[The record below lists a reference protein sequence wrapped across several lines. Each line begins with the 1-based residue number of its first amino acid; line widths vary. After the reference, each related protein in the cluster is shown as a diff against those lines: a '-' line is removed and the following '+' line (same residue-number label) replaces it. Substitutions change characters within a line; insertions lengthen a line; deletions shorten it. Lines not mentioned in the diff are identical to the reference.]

1 MQMSRWMRS
10 FSEGLKENRRGLRL
24 IIAGVFFLALFA
36 FVHFREVRVEALE
49 IETKASSYIVAQVDF
64 SFPDEEATLILRQEA
79 LGDIGMI
86 YQIDPKSIKKA
97 RGLVEDY
104 FVRNKTWRGN
114 NSATFE
120 QIYSTIEKVG
130 DQLAK
135 IKITDERTVRKACES
150 KYMCQGIIQV
160 PINSQNPTLS
170 REFWPIFLKEELQNA
185 PPESKDAINLVVNQY
200 ASYGDWDIELDY
212 EELRKFRNHIEAL
225 VEGKNTSVKAGSLII
240 SEGDTVT
247 DRHLRQLNEMKKQI
261 RESRNLFSPNTL
273 IGSAIIAF
281 FLTVLIARYFRLY
294 HKKIYYSSLSLS
306 LYATIIIL
314 TLGMAKVV
322 EYFLIENAHFLTEYL
337 RFPILI
343 PFAAILI
350 SILMNKQVAL
360 FSSFFLTIVV
370 GLTLAVDQSRFLLIN
385 YVASLAAIFFSQ
397 SLSKRKEVFK
407 VCILLWILSVPIIIG
422 TNLITSSFL
431 EMSTVFDLVVTLG
444 LVMIEAVLIAML
456 LPVFETTFN
465 VMTDLRLMELM
476 DPNNE
481 LIRRLCFEAPGTYQ
495 HSIMVGILAEAAS
508 LAIGANGLLCRVAAL
523 FHDIGKLFNPNYFT
537 ENQFADFNVHRLLSP
552 TESAMV
558 IISHVHEGVEL
569 AKKHK
574 LPKIIIDMIQQHHG
588 TTMVSYF
595 YNKELEMRDGNVDLV
610 DKTLFTYP
618 GPKPQ
623 TKEAAVLMICDTVE
637 AASRSLEEINEKNVE
652 ELVHRLVGQKIKM
665 DQFCDSDIS
674 FKELEIVKKVV
685 IHTLYVSRHS
695 RIKYSMK
702 TNRAED

>member
-1 MQMSRWMRS
+1 MSRWMRS
-10 FSEGLKENRRGLRL
+10 LNDGLRENRRGLRL

-36 FVHFREVRVEALE
+36 FIHFREVQVEALE

-79 LGDIGMI
+79 LSDVSSI
-86 YQIDPKSIKKA
+86 YQIDPKSIKEA
-97 RGLVEDY
+97 RLQVEDY
-104 FVRNKTWRGN
+104 FIRNKNWRGN

-120 QIYSTIEKVG
+120 EIYSTIEKIG
-130 DQLAK
+130 DELTK
-135 IKITDERTVRKACES
+135 IRLTDERTVRKACES
-150 KYMCQGIIQV
+150 RYMCQGMIQV
-160 PINSQNPTLS
+160 PIDSQNPLLS
-170 REFWPIFLKEELQNA
+170 NDFWPIFLKEELQA
-185 PPESKDAINLVVNQY
+185 TTDRSKEAIKLVVDRY
-200 ASYGDWDIELDY
+200 AQFANWNIEVDY
-212 EELRKFRNHIEAL
+212 DELRKFRAHIESL
-225 VEGKNTSVKAGSLII
+225 VEGKNTAVKAGSLII

-247 DRHLRQLNEMKKQI
+247 DRHLRQLTEMKKQI
-261 RESRNLFSPNTL
+261 RESRNLFSWNTL
-273 IGSAIIAF
+273 LGSGIIALL
-281 FLTVLIARYFRLY
+281 LTILVARYFRLY
-294 HKKIYYSSLSLS
+294 HKNIYYSSLSLS
-306 LYATIIIL
+306 LFATIVIL
-314 TLGMAKVV
+314 TLGGAKII
-322 EYFLIENAHFLTEYL
+322 EYFLVENTQILNEYL
-337 RFPILI
+337 RYPVLV

-350 SILMNKQVAL
+350 SILLNKQVAL
-360 FSSFFLTIVV
+360 FSTFFLTIVM
-370 GLTLAVDQSRFLLIN
+370 GLTLAVDQGRFLLIN

-407 VCILLWILSVPIIIG
+407 VCGLLWLICVPIMVG
-422 TNLITSSFL
+422 TNLINSSL
-431 EMSTVFDLVVTLG
+431 LQMSTVYDLGVTLG
-444 LVMIEAVLIAML
+444 LVMVEAILIAL
-456 LPVFETTFN
+456 VLPVFETTFN

-508 LAIGANGLLCRVAAL
+508 LAIGANGLLCRVSAL

-537 ENQFADFNVHRLLSP
+537 ENQFGDFNVHRLLSP

-569 AKKHK
+569 ARKHK

-588 TTMVSYF
+588 TTMVSFF
-595 YNKELEMRDGNVDLV
+595 YSKEIEAREGNVDLV

-637 AASRSLEEINEKNVE
+637 AASRSLDEINEKNVE
-652 ELVHRLVGQKIKM
+652 ELVNRLVAQKIKM

-695 RIKYSMK
+695 RIKYSVK
-702 TNRAED
+702 NNRADD

>member
-1 MQMSRWMRS
+1 MRRWMRS
-10 FSEGLKENRRGLRL
+10 VSEGLRENRRGLRL
-24 IIAGVFFLALFA
+24 IIASVFFLTLFA
-36 FVHFREVRVEALE
+36 FIHFREVRVEALE
-49 IETKASSYIVAQVDF
+49 IEAKASSYIVAQVDF

-79 LGDIGMI
+79 LSDISSV
-86 YQIDPKSIKKA
+86 YQINPKSIKEA
-97 RGLVEDY
+97 RSQVEDY
-104 FVRNKTWRGN
+104 FIKNKNWRGN
-114 NSATFE
+114 NAATFE
-120 QIYSTIEKVG
+120 EIYQTIERVA
-130 DQLAK
+130 DELRK

-160 PINSQNPTLS
+160 PIDPANPTLAND
-170 REFWPIFLKEELQNA
+170 FWPIFLNEELQKGGGQ
-185 PPESKDAINLVVNQY
+185 SKDAILLVVERY
-200 ASYGDWDIELDY
+200 ATFKDWNVEVDY
-212 EELRKFRNHIEAL
+212 EELRKFRTHIEAL
-225 VEGKNTSVKAGSLII
+225 VEGKNTAVKAGSLII

-247 DRHLRQLNEMKKQI
+247 DRHVRQLAEMKKQI
-261 RESRNLFSPNTL
+261 QESRNLFSWNTL
-273 IGSAIIAF
+273 LGSAIIALL
-281 FLTVLIARYFRLY
+281 LTVLIARYFRLY

-306 LYATIIIL
+306 LYSTIVFL
-314 TLGMAKVV
+314 TLAGAKII
-322 EYFLIENAHFLTEYL
+322 EYFLVENAQYLTDYIRYPVL
-337 RFPILI
+337 V

-350 SILMNKQVAL
+350 SILLNKQVAL
-360 FSSFFLTIVV
+360 FSSFFLTITI
-370 GLTLAVDQSRFLLIN
+370 GLTLAVDQGRFLLIN

-397 SLSKRKEVFK
+397 SLNKRKEVFK
-407 VCILLWILSVPIIIG
+407 VCLLLWFICVPIILG
-422 TNLITSSFL
+422 ANLITSSFL
-431 EMSTVFDLVVTLG
+431 QMSTFYDLFVTLL
-444 LVMIEAVLIAML
+444 LVMVEAMLIALL

-476 DPNNE
+476 DPNND

-508 LAIGANGLLCRVAAL
+508 LAIGANGLLCRVSAL

-569 AKKHK
+569 ARKHK
-574 LPKIIIDMIQQHHG
+574 LPKVIIDMIQQHHG

-595 YNKELEMRDGNVDLV
+595 YQKEVELREGNIELV

-652 ELVHRLVGQKIKM
+652 DLVSRLISAKIKM
-665 DQFCDSDIS
+665 DQFSDSDIS

-695 RIKYSMK
+695 RIKYSSK
-702 TNRAED
+702 SNRAED